1 MTEYWSGDSKR
12 EDQAFIEQDYDY
24 GTWVWNKGKGIG
36 SSENWAPV
44 YVHLGGLTFRW
55 GQKGI

>member
-12 EDQAFIEQDYDY
+12 EDQAFIEQDYDDY

-36 SSENWAPV
+36 SSENWAQFT
-44 YVHLGGLTFRW
+44 YT
-55 GQKGI
+55 